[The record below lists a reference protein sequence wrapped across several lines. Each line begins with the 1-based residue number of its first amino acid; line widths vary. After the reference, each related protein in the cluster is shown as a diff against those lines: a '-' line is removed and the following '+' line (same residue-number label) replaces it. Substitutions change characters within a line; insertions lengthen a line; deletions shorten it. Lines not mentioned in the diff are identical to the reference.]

1 VYLTSNAL
9 VPLLPQGVAV
19 RLVPQLYPLGR
30 KETGCTVETCSLV
43 TRDAVSADQK
53 ADLFFFAEQ
62 EEFTRRRLKGTY
74 LPPPVDRNWRGYKQ
88 EPSSIRS
95 NLRFS
100 GTYGMEG
107 SLLAGV
113 TEKGI
118 YINFFS

>member
-1 VYLTSNAL
+1 MTSNAL

-19 RLVPQLYPLGR
+19 SPVPQLFTAGP
-30 KETGCTVETCSLV
+30 KEPACAVEMSCLV

-53 ADLFFFAEQ
+53 ADLFFSGQREAFA
-62 EEFTRRRLKGTY
+62 RRRFRGTY

-88 EPSSIRS
+88 EPSTIRS

-100 GTYGMEG
+100 GTYGIEG
-107 SLLAGV
+107 SVRACV

-118 YINFFS
+118 YIDFFS

>member
-1 VYLTSNAL
+1 MTSNAL

-19 RLVPQLYPLGR
+19 RPVPQLYPVGR
-30 KETGCTVETCSLV
+30 KAPGCAVEACSLA

-53 ADLFFFAEQ
+53 ADLFLFGEQ
-62 EEFTRRRLKGTY
+62 EEFTRRKLKSTY

-107 SLLAGV
+107 SFLASD

-118 YINFFS
+118 YIDFFS

>member
-1 VYLTSNAL
+1 LNSNAL

-19 RLVPQLYPLGR
+19 SSAPQLYPAGR
-30 KETGCTVETCSLV
+30 KEPACSLEICSLV
-43 TRDAVSADQK
+43 ARDAVSFDQK
-53 ADLFFFAEQ
+53 ADLFFFGEREA
-62 EEFTRRRLKGTY
+62 FTRRRFKGTY

-88 EPSSIRS
+88 EPSTIRS

-107 SLLAGV
+107 SVLASV

-118 YINFFS
+118 YIDFFS